1 MKQFWVDVRPWNKE
15 IATTAIES
23 GADALVVD
31 RAEDVRRL
39 GRITTVAPD
48 GDIKPGKDVMEIT
61 ITDKAER
68 EQGGRTGKAHPR
80 HRGDQR
86 LDGHPAREPG
96 GAVRHRSSRR

>member
-39 GRITTVAPD
+39 GQHHH
-48 GDIKPGKDVMEIT
+48 GC
-61 ITDKAER
+61 
-68 EQGGRTGKAHPR
+68 
-80 HRGDQR
+80 
-86 LDGHPAREPG
+86 
-96 GAVRHRSSRR
+96 SRRGPEDRKRCG

>member
-1 MKQFWVDVRPWNKE
+1 MKQFWVDCRPWNKE

-48 GDIKPGKDVMEIT
+48 GDIRPGTDVVEVHDHRQGERECGSSPGKEHGT
-61 ITDKAER
+61 
-68 EQGGRTGKAHPR
+68 
-80 HRGDQR
+80 
-86 LDGHPAREPG
+86 
-96 GAVRHRSSRR
+96 SS